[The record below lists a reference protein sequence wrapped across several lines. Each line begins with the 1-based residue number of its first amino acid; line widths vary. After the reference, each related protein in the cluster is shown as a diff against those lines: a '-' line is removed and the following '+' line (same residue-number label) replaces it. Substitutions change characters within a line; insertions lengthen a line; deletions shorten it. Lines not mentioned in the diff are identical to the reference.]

1 MAGFH
6 FNILPAYDSLNI
18 IKIVSIISYQDEIS
32 SAG

>member
-6 FNILPAYDSLNI
+6 FNIPPGYDSLNI
-18 IKIVSIISYQDEIS
+18 RKIVSIISYQIELS